1 MQEGVVWEVGYSLAV
16 LTGVVE
22 EVALTVVLVQMGI
35 EDSVFEGV
43 NVEFVVDSQILN
55 SFNLIAKGYF
65 VGMEVAIF
73 VVASVDTKAKN
84 FIELVELLDLVRLVT
99 DVFEYYSNKD

>member
-1 MQEGVVWEVGYSLAV
+1 MQEEVVWEVGYSLAV
-16 LTGVVE
+16 LSGVVG
-22 EVALTVVLVQMGI
+22 EVALMVVLVQMGI

-43 NVEFVVDSQILN
+43 NVEFVVDSQSLN

-73 VVASVDTKAKN
+73 VVASMDTKVEN
-84 FIELVELLDLVRLVT
+84 FVELVELVELVRLVA
-99 DVFEYYSNKD
+99 DVFEHYSNKD